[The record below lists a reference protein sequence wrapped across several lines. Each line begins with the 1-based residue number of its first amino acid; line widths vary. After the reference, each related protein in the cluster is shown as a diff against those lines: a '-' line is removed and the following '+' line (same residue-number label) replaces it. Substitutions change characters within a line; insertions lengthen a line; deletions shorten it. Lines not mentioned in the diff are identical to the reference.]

1 MPDTPDDLERNLHD
15 DYRRKH
21 MRIPPPRPMRDVLS
35 QLLAKRGYAQI
46 QTAATCEA
54 AWRQAVGDK
63 LAGHT
68 RPGNVRRGILEVLV
82 RNSSVLQELSF
93 VKAKAVKALARLSP
107 NNRSKACV
115 SRRARLTKWG
125 RRLACRTKPSW
136 QARRL
141 PHGEQRTECPMP

>member
-1 MPDTPDDLERNLHD
+1 MTTITDDSCMPDNSDEIERNLHD

-21 MRIPPPRPMRDVLS
+21 IRIPPPKQMRDVLS

-46 QTAATCEA
+46 QTAASCEA
-54 AWRQAVGDK
+54 AWREAVGEK

-93 VKAKAVKALARLSP
+93 LKAKAVKTLSRLVP
-107 NNRSKACV
+107 
-115 SRRARLTKWG
+115 
-125 RRLACRTKPSW
+125 
-136 QARRL
+136 
-141 PHGEQRTECPMP
+141 EQQIKGVRFRVGAID